1 MNKINV
7 EFENCFGINS
17 LKHTFDFSNKNACE
31 IYAPNGTMKTSFAK
45 TFKCIS
51 KEEEPKDLINPEKSS
66 KAIIT
71 KSNEENIKPEEV
83 FVIES
88 YNGDYES
95 QKVSMLL
102 VNKELK
108 EKYDKIYS
116 DLEHMKDDL
125 LKDISTLCG
134 IRSKDE
140 IEKEITN
147 VWGRMSGDIFQCFE
161 EIEITLQ
168 EFSFPCSIKY
178 KTIINDK
185 VISLLNNRDIKV
197 LIKEYIKEYDELI
210 TKSEYFTKGVFNH
223 NNISVIGKNLNDNG
237 FFKVKNKILIK
248 DKEIKSKKELDDL
261 VKEEKEK
268 IFSNAELLSRFEKID
283 AKLTQ
288 NAAMKEL
295 RSILENNPEI
305 ISHLDDINN
314 FKKELWLSYFKEKE
328 TSLKSL
334 IDMYKVSKEEIKKI
348 VEEATKQKTAWDEVV
363 EIFNERFDV
372 PFSVEIDNQQ
382 DVILKENAPTIRF
395 KYSESGTYM
404 DVDKTTLLKV
414 LSNGEKRALYILNL
428 IFEIEALIKLNKDV
442 LLIVDDIADSFDYKN
457 KYAIIEYLN
466 DILKSGIFRMIIL
479 THNFDFYRTVVN
491 RLGISRKNS
500 FMVYKNDREIKLVQ
514 GGYLKDIFSVWKSK
528 INDNDRIMVAS
539 IPFVRNL
546 SEYLDME
553 NSPNYI
559 KLTSLLH
566 KKEDTDSITVSELEG
581 IYNEV
586 WKVPKNLK
594 GKDRKIIDILFSEA
608 DNIVLDNTEK
618 INLENKIVLSIAI
631 RLLAEEFMISRIS
644 EKDKIR
650 EISKNQT
657 YELIKLYKEEYRN
670 IDEIKVLEQVNLMTP
685 ENIHMNSFMYE
696 PILDLSDIYL
706 KKLYQKVK
714 EMNSTSYEEAA
725 ASIAEG

>member
-7 EFENCFGINS
+7 EFENCFGINN

-116 DLEHMKDDL
+116 DLEHMKDGL

-147 VWGRMSGDIFQCFE
+147 VWGRRSGDIFQCFE

-185 VISLLNNRDIKV
+185 VISLLNDRDIKV

-223 NNISVIGKNLNDNG
+223 NNVSVIGKNLNDNG

-295 RSILENNPEI
+295 RNILENNPEI

-372 PFSVEIDNQQ
+372 PFIVEIDNQQ

-491 RLGISRKNS
+491 RLGISRENS

-566 KKEDTDSITVSELEG
+566 KKEDTDSITVSELEE

-657 YELIKLYKEEYRN
+657 YELIKLYKEGYRN

-725 ASIAEG
+725 AGIAER

>member
-1 MNKINV
+1 
-7 EFENCFGINS
+7 
-17 LKHTFDFSNKNACE
+17 
-31 IYAPNGTMKTSFAK
+31 
-45 TFKCIS
+45 
-51 KEEEPKDLINPEKSS
+51 
-66 KAIIT
+66 
-71 KSNEENIKPEEV
+71 
-83 FVIES
+83 
-88 YNGDYES
+88 
-95 QKVSMLL
+95 
-102 VNKELK
+102 
-108 EKYDKIYS
+108 
-116 DLEHMKDDL
+116 MKDSL

-147 VWGRMSGDIFQCFE
+147 VWGRKSGDIFQCLE
-161 EIEITLQ
+161 ETEIALQ
-168 EFSFPCSIKY
+168 EFSFPCTIKY

-185 VISLLNNRDIKV
+185 VISLLNDRDIKV

-223 NNISVIGKNLNDNG
+223 NNVSVIGKNLNDNG

-268 IFSNAELLSRFEKID
+268 IFNNAELLSRFEKID

-295 RSILENNPEI
+295 RSILESNPEI

-314 FKKELWLSYFKEKE
+314 FKKELWLSYLKEKE

-334 IDMYKVSKEEIKKI
+334 IDMHKVSKEEIKKI

-372 PFSVEIDNQQ
+372 PFIVEIDNQQ

-395 KYSESGTYM
+395 KYSESGTYI

-491 RLGISRKNS
+491 RLEIPRINS
-500 FMVYKNDREIKLVQ
+500 FMVCKNDIEINLIQ
-514 GGYLKDIFSVWKSK
+514 GGYLKDIFSVWKNK
-528 INDNDRIMVAS
+528 INNNDRIMIAS

-546 SEYLDME
+546 SEYLDE
-553 NSPNYI
+553 KNSSNYM

-566 KKEDTDSITVSELEG
+566 IKDETNSITVADLEEV
-581 IYNEV
+581 YNEV
-586 WKVPKNLK
+586 WKVPKNLN
-594 GKDRKIIDILFSEA
+594 GKERKIIDVLFSEA
-608 DNIVLDNTEK
+608 DNIVLDNNEM

-631 RLLAEEFMISRIS
+631 RLLAEEFMISRIN
-644 EKDKIR
+644 EKDKIQ

-657 YELIKLYKEEYRN
+657 YKLIKLYKEEYRN

-714 EMNSTSYEEAA
+714 EMNSTSYKEAA
-725 ASIAEG
+725 ADIAER

>member
-7 EFENCFGINS
+7 EFENCFGINR
-17 LKHTFDFSNKNACE
+17 LKHTFDFLNKNACQ
-31 IYAPNGTMKTSFAK
+31 IYAPNGTMKTSFAR

-51 KEEEPKDLINPEKSS
+51 KEEEPKDLINPGKSS

-71 KSNEENIKPEEV
+71 KSNGVNIKPEEV
-83 FVIES
+83 FVVES

-95 QKVSMLL
+95 QKVSVLL

-116 DLEHMKDDL
+116 DLEHMKNSL
-125 LKDISTLCG
+125 LKDISALCG
-134 IRSKDE
+134 IKSKDD

-147 VWGRMSGDIFQCFE
+147 VWGMADGDIFQCLE
-161 EIEITLQ
+161 EIELSLQ
-168 EFSFPCSIKY
+168 EFSFPYTIKY

-185 VISLLNNRDIKV
+185 VISLLNDKGIKA
-197 LIKEYIKEYDELI
+197 LIKEYIKEYDDLI
-210 TKSEYFTKGVFNH
+210 TKSEYFTKGIFNH
-223 NNISVIGKNLNDNG
+223 NNVSIIGKNLNDNG

-248 DKEIKSKKELDDL
+248 DKEIKSKKELDNL

-268 IFSNAELLSRFEKID
+268 IFNNTELLSRFEKID

-295 RSILENNPEI
+295 RNILEINPEI
-305 ISHLDDINN
+305 VARLEDINS
-314 FKKELWLSYFKEKE
+314 FKKELWLSYLKEKE
-328 TSLKSL
+328 DDVKSL
-334 IDMYKVSKEEIKKI
+334 VSMYKISKTEIKKI

-372 PFSVEIDNQQ
+372 PFIVAIDNQQ
-382 DVILKENAPTIRF
+382 DVILKQNTPTIKF
-395 KYSESGTYM
+395 KYSESGTYV
-404 DVDKTTLLKV
+404 DVDKSTLLKI

-428 IFEIEALIKLNKDV
+428 IFEIEALKKLNNDV
-442 LLIVDDIADSFDYKN
+442 VVIVDDIADSFDYRN

-466 DILKSGIFRMIIL
+466 DILKSGIFKMIIL

-500 FMVYKNDREIKLVQ
+500 FMVYKNNIEIKLTQ
-514 GGYLKDIFSVWKSK
+514 GGYLKDIFSVWKNKVNNNDK
-528 INDNDRIMVAS
+528 IMIAS

-546 SEYLDME
+546 SEYLEEE
-553 NSPNYI
+553 NSPNYM

-566 KKEDTDSITVSELEG
+566 KKDDTESVTVSELED
-581 IYNEV
+581 IYNAV
-586 WKVPKNLK
+586 WKVPKNLN

-608 DNIVLDNTEK
+608 EKIVLDSTEK

-644 EKDKIR
+644 DKDKIQ

-657 YELIKLYKEEYRN
+657 YELIKLYKDEYRN

-706 KKLYQKVK
+706 KKLYEKVK
-714 EMNSTSYEEAA
+714 EMSSISYEETAA
-725 ASIAEG
+725 GIAEI

>member
-51 KEEEPKDLINPEKSS
+51 KAEEPKDLINPGKSS

-71 KSNEENIKPEEV
+71 KSNGVNIKPEEV
-83 FVIES
+83 FVVES

-116 DLEHMKDDL
+116 DLEHMKDSL
-125 LKDISTLCG
+125 LKDISILCG

-140 IEKEITN
+140 IEKDIAN
-147 VWGRMSGDIFQCFE
+147 VWGRKSGDIFQCLE
-161 EIEITLQ
+161 EIEIALQ
-168 EFSFPCSIKY
+168 EFSFPCTIKY

-185 VISLLNNRDIKV
+185 VISLLNDRDIKV

-223 NNISVIGKNLNDNG
+223 NNVSVIGKNLNDNG

-268 IFSNAELLSRFEKID
+268 IFNNAELLSRFEKID

-295 RSILENNPEI
+295 RSILESNPEI

-725 ASIAEG
+725 AGIAER

>member
-608 DNIVLDNTEK
+608 DNIVLDNNEK

>member
-7 EFENCFGINS
+7 EFENCFGINR

-31 IYAPNGTMKTSFAK
+31 IYAPNGTMKTSFAR

-51 KEEEPKDLINPEKSS
+51 KEEEPKDLINPGKSS

-71 KSNEENIKPEEV
+71 KSNGVNIKPEEV
-83 FVIES
+83 FVVES

-108 EKYDKIYS
+108 ENYDRIYS
-116 DLEHMKDDL
+116 DLEHMKDSL
-125 LKDISTLCG
+125 LREISTLCG

-140 IEKEITN
+140 IEKEIVS
-147 VWGRMSGDIFQCFE
+147 VWGRRSSDIFQCFE
-161 EIEITLQ
+161 EIDGTLK
-168 EFSFPCSIKY
+168 EFSFPCIIKY

-185 VISLLNNRDIKV
+185 VISLLNDRDIKV
-197 LIKEYIKEYDELI
+197 LINEYIKEYDELI

-223 NNISVIGKNLNDNG
+223 NNVSVIGKNLNDNG

-261 VKEEKEK
+261 VKEGKEK
-268 IFSNAELLSRFEKID
+268 IFNNTELLSRFEKID
-283 AKLTQ
+283 SKLTQ

-295 RSILENNPEI
+295 RSVLESNPEI

-328 TSLKSL
+328 DGVNSLVN
-334 IDMYKVSKEEIKKI
+334 MYKVSKEEIKKI
-348 VEEATKQKTAWDEVV
+348 VEQATKQKTAWDEVV

-372 PFSVEIDNQQ
+372 PFIVEIDNQQ
-382 DVILKENAPTIRF
+382 DVILKENAPTIKF
-395 KYSESGTYM
+395 KYSESGTYV

-491 RLGISRKNS
+491 RLGIPRINS
-500 FMVYKNDREIKLVQ
+500 FMVCKNDIEIKLIQ
-514 GGYLKDIFSVWKSK
+514 GGYLKDIFSVWKNK
-528 INDNDRIMVAS
+528 INNNDRIMIAS

-546 SEYLDME
+546 SEYLE
-553 NSPNYI
+553 EKNSSKYM

-566 KKEDTDSITVSELEG
+566 IKDETNSITVADLEEV
-581 IYNEV
+581 YNEV
-586 WKVPKNLK
+586 WKVPKNLN
-594 GKDRKIIDILFSEA
+594 GKARKIIDVLFSEA
-608 DNIVLDNTEK
+608 DNIVLDNNEM

-631 RLLAEEFMISRIS
+631 RLLAEEFMISRIN

-670 IDEIKVLEQVNLMTP
+670 IDEIKILEQVNLMTP

-714 EMNSTSYEEAA
+714 EMNSTSYKEAA
-725 ASIAEG
+725 AGIAER

>member
-31 IYAPNGTMKTSFAK
+31 IYAPSGTMKTSFAK

-714 EMNSTSYEEAA
+714 EMNSTSYEEVA

>member
-45 TFKCIS
+45 TFIS
-51 KEEEPKDLINPEKSS
+51 KAEEPKDLINPGKSS

-71 KSNEENIKPEEV
+71 KSNGVNIKPEEV
-83 FVIES
+83 FVVES

-116 DLEHMKDDL
+116 DLEHMKDSL

-140 IEKEITN
+140 IEKEIAN
-147 VWGRMSGDIFQCFE
+147 VWGRKSGDIFQCLE
-161 EIEITLQ
+161 EIEIALQ
-168 EFSFPCSIKY
+168 EFSFPCTIKY

-185 VISLLNNRDIKV
+185 VISLLNYRDIKV

-223 NNISVIGKNLNDNG
+223 NNVSVIGKNLNDNG

-268 IFSNAELLSRFEKID
+268 IFNNAELLSRFEKID

-295 RSILENNPEI
+295 RSILESNPEI

-314 FKKELWLSYFKEKE
+314 FNKELWLSYFKEKE

-725 ASIAEG
+725 AGIAER

>member
-1 MNKINV
+1 
-7 EFENCFGINS
+7 
-17 LKHTFDFSNKNACE
+17 
-31 IYAPNGTMKTSFAK
+31 
-45 TFKCIS
+45 
-51 KEEEPKDLINPEKSS
+51 
-66 KAIIT
+66 
-71 KSNEENIKPEEV
+71 
-83 FVIES
+83 
-88 YNGDYES
+88 
-95 QKVSMLL
+95 MLL

-116 DLEHMKDDL
+116 DLEHMKDGL

-147 VWGRMSGDIFQCFE
+147 VWGRRSSDIFQCFE
-161 EIEITLQ
+161 EIEIALQ

-185 VISLLNNRDIKV
+185 VISLLNDRDIKV

-223 NNISVIGKNLNDNG
+223 NNVSVIGKNLNDNG

-268 IFSNAELLSRFEKID
+268 IFTNTELLARFEKID

-295 RSILENNPEI
+295 RTLLESNPEI
-305 ISHLDDINN
+305 ISHLEDINS
-314 FKKELWLSYFKEKE
+314 FKKELWLSYLKEKE
-328 TSLKSL
+328 DGVKSL
-334 IDMYKVSKEEIKKI
+334 VDMYKISKEEIKKI

-372 PFSVEIDNQQ
+372 PFIVEIDNQQ

-395 KYSESGTYM
+395 KYSESGTYV

-442 LLIVDDIADSFDYKN
+442 LVIVDDIADSFDYKN

-491 RLGISRKNS
+491 RLGIPRNNS
-500 FMVYKNDREIKLVQ
+500 FMVCKNDIEIKLIQ
-514 GGYLKDIFSVWKSK
+514 GGYLKDIFSVWKNK
-528 INDNDRIMVAS
+528 INNDDRIMIAS

-546 SEYLDME
+546 SEYLDE
-553 NSPNYI
+553 KNSPNYM

-566 KKEDTDSITVSELEG
+566 IKDETDSITVADLEEV
-581 IYNEV
+581 YNEV
-586 WKVPKNLK
+586 WKVPKNLN
-594 GKDRKIIDILFSEA
+594 GKERKIIDVLFSEA
-608 DNIVLDNTEK
+608 NNIVLDATEK

-631 RLLAEEFMISRIS
+631 RLLAEQFMMSRIS
-644 EKDKIR
+644 NKDKIR

-657 YELIKLYKEEYRN
+657 YELIKLYKEEFVN

-696 PILDLSDIYL
+696 PILDLSDSYL
-706 KKLYQKVK
+706 KNLYEKVK
-714 EMNSTSYEEAA
+714 EMSSIAYREAA
-725 ASIAEG
+725 SDIDRNSVF

>member
-714 EMNSTSYEEAA
+714 EMNSTSYEEVA

>member
-7 EFENCFGINS
+7 EFENCFGINR

-31 IYAPNGTMKTSFAK
+31 IYAPNGTMKTSFAR

-51 KEEEPKDLINPEKSS
+51 KEEEPKDLINPGKSS

-71 KSNEENIKPEEV
+71 KSNGVNIKPEEV
-83 FVIES
+83 FVVES

-108 EKYDKIYS
+108 ENYDRIYS
-116 DLEHMKDDL
+116 DLEHMKDSL
-125 LKDISTLCG
+125 LREISTLCG

-140 IEKEITN
+140 IEKEIVS
-147 VWGRMSGDIFQCFE
+147 VWGRRSSDIFQCFE
-161 EIEITLQ
+161 EIDGTLK
-168 EFSFPCSIKY
+168 EFSFPCIIKY

-185 VISLLNNRDIKV
+185 VISLLNDRDIKV
-197 LIKEYIKEYDELI
+197 LINEYIKEYDELI

-223 NNISVIGKNLNDNG
+223 NNVSVIGKNLNDNG

-268 IFSNAELLSRFEKID
+268 IFNNTELLSRFEKID
-283 AKLTQ
+283 SKLTQ

-295 RSILENNPEI
+295 RSVLESNPEI

-328 TSLKSL
+328 DGVNSLVN
-334 IDMYKVSKEEIKKI
+334 MYKVSKEEIKKI
-348 VEEATKQKTAWDEVV
+348 VEQATKQKTAWDEVV

-372 PFSVEIDNQQ
+372 PFIVEIDNQQ
-382 DVILKENAPTIRF
+382 DVILKENAPTIKF
-395 KYSESGTYM
+395 KYSESGTYV

-491 RLGISRKNS
+491 RLGIPRINS
-500 FMVYKNDREIKLVQ
+500 FMVCKNDIEIKLIQ
-514 GGYLKDIFSVWKSK
+514 GGYLKDIFSVWKNK
-528 INDNDRIMVAS
+528 INNNDRIMIAS

-546 SEYLDME
+546 SEYLE
-553 NSPNYI
+553 EKNSSKYM

-566 KKEDTDSITVSELEG
+566 IKDETNSITVADLEEV
-581 IYNEV
+581 YNEV
-586 WKVPKNLK
+586 WKVPKNLN
-594 GKDRKIIDILFSEA
+594 GKARKIIDVLFSEA
-608 DNIVLDNTEK
+608 DNIVLDNNEM

-631 RLLAEEFMISRIS
+631 RLLAEEFMISRIN

-670 IDEIKVLEQVNLMTP
+670 IDEIKILEQVNLMTP

-714 EMNSTSYEEAA
+714 EMNSTSYKEAA
-725 ASIAEG
+725 AGIAER